1 MKSLAT
7 EDFRVENRISDPLR
21 QIFMA
26 TSLVRIPSEY
36 QKYVVFN
43 AEHIS
48 MMYFIVS
55 QPTPNVIVK
64 NGRVLKEILIPQ
76 RQHALQ

>member
-1 MKSLAT
+1 MKILAI
-7 EDFRVENRISDPLR
+7 EDFRKGNRILDPLR

-26 TSLVRIPSEY
+26 TSLVRIPSETEY

-48 MMYFIVS
+48 MM
-55 QPTPNVIVK
+55 
-64 NGRVLKEILIPQ
+64 
-76 RQHALQ
+76 

>member
-1 MKSLAT
+1 MKILAI
-7 EDFRVENRISDPLR
+7 EDFRVGTRILDPLR

-26 TSLVRIPSEY
+26 TSFVRILSEY

-48 MMYFIVS
+48 MM
-55 QPTPNVIVK
+55 
-64 NGRVLKEILIPQ
+64 
-76 RQHALQ
+76 

>member
-1 MKSLAT
+1 MKILAV
-7 EDFRVENRISDPLR
+7 EDLRVGNRILDSLR
-21 QIFMA
+21 KIFMA

-48 MMYFIVS
+48 MM
-55 QPTPNVIVK
+55 
-64 NGRVLKEILIPQ
+64 
-76 RQHALQ
+76 